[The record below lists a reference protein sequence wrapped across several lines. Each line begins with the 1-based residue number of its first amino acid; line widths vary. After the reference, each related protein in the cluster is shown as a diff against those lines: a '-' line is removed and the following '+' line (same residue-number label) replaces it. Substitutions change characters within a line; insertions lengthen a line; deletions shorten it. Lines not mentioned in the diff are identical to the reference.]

1 MTHRIG
7 VAEMTHRIPA
17 FVASVLLVALPA
29 VYLHAQYAV
38 IQNPTEATVVEATTV
53 FAQAMQMPQNEIPR
67 GLLSDAQAIAI
78 VPSMFRAAFVFGIQH
93 GKGVLVFRDAT
104 GAWQAPRMIDVTGGS
119 IGYQIGA
126 QATDL
131 VLVFRT
137 QQSVQNLLRGTLK
150 IGVDAS
156 AAAGPVGRQTSAATD
171 FRTAAEIL
179 SYSRARGAFVGVSI
193 DGSAIS
199 LDPAAEAIYYQ
210 PPGSFPASAAQL
222 LQMINAYTATA
233 APVVAPMA
241 APGQAIAPQAGT
253 TGWMPAGGQHS
264 TDVEASR
271 QQLDTASRQ
280 LFANIDPAWQQ
291 YLALPREVYTPNQ
304 PQNPAS
310 IDQALQ
316 KYEKVAN
323 DPQYAALQ
331 TRPDFQQAL
340 ASLKKLSDVRTAS
353 NTSLQ
358 LPPPPR

>member
-1 MTHRIG
+1 MTHRFP
-7 VAEMTHRIPA
+7 VR
-17 FVASVLLVALPA
+17 VVALLA
-29 VYLHAQYAV
+29 LAIASLRAEAQYAV

-53 FAQAMQMPQNEIPR
+53 FSQTMMMPQNEIPR
-67 GLLSDAQAIAI
+67 GLLVDAQAIAI
-78 VPSMFRAAFVFGIQH
+78 VPSMWRAAFVFGVQH
-93 GKGVLVFRDAT
+93 GKGVLVFRDAS

-131 VLVFRT
+131 VMVFRT

-150 IGVDAS
+150 VGVDAS

-193 DGSAIS
+193 DGSMIS

-222 LQMINAYTATA
+222 LQLINSYTAAAQPMMAPAPTA
-233 APVVAPMA
+233 IPGTVPGQVAPPSA
-241 APGQAIAPQAGT
+241 T
-253 TGWMPAGGQHS
+253 TGWMPAGGQNS
-264 TDVEASR
+264 TDAEASR
-271 QQLDTASRQ
+271 QQLDSASRQ
-280 LFANIDPAWQQ
+280 LFTTLDPTWQQ
-291 YLALPREVYTPNQ
+291 YLALPREVYTANQ
-304 PQNPAS
+304 PQNPQN
-310 IDQALQ
+310 IQRALER
-316 KYEKVAN
+316 YEGVAN

-331 TRPDFQQAL
+331 NRPEFQQAL
-340 ASLKKLSDVRTAS
+340 TSLKKLSDVRTAS